1 MLLMAFIV
9 FQIVL
14 DAVLVTLALVA
25 LRRGRAALAS
35 AREPA
40 AAQTEFL
47 LLAEDLLGVL
57 EPVLTAI
64 ESGRLTP
71 AAAPAASPVTEGAGA
86 TPPEDRHRRAFEL
99 LRAGVSQQEVGQRER
114 LLPGEVRLMTNLVAA
129 ETRAAALARAR

>member
-1 MLLMAFIV
+1 MLLIAFIV

-14 DAVLVTLALVA
+14 DVTLVALAIVA

-40 AAQTEFL
+40 AAQPEFL

-57 EPVLTAI
+57 EPVLTAL

-71 AAAPAASPVTEGAGA
+71 AAPPAASPVTERAGA
-86 TPPEDRHRRAFEL
+86 APPEDRHRRAFEL
-99 LRAGVSQQEVGQRER
+99 LRAGVSPQEVGQRER

-129 ETRAAALARAR
+129 ETRPAALARPR

>member
-1 MLLMAFIV
+1 MLLIAFIV
-9 FQIVL
+9 FQIGL
-14 DAVLVTLALVA
+14 DVTLVALAIVA

-40 AAQTEFL
+40 AAQPEFL

-57 EPVLTAI
+57 EPVLTAL

-71 AAAPAASPVTEGAGA
+71 ARS
-86 TPPEDRHRRAFEL
+86 EDRHRRAFAL

-129 ETRAAALARAR
+129 ETRAAALARPR